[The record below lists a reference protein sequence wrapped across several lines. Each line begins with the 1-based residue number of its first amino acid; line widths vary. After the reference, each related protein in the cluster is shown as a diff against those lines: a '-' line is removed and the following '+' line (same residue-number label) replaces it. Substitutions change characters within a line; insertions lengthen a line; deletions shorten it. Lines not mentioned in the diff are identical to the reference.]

1 MKNGYAIYWE
11 GVKKE
16 LEGFHSQTEY
26 AMFIDRIQFAGFDE
40 EHNVMELY
48 VPSNFIKD
56 HIIKYQD
63 DFEDT
68 LTKIYGNTCKIEFTV
83 KGVVQE
89 SESES
94 EPEVEPQQEATVT
107 VEQPVK
113 QPIQEPVIK
122 PMRQTQSSPKQDDYT
137 FESFIIGNSNE
148 FAAKAARAVAENP
161 GTQYNPYFVWGDS
174 GLGKTHLLKSIEK
187 YVRDYFPAKKV
198 KYVTAEEFTN
208 DFVNSLST
216 RKMEQFRIKYRQLDV
231 LIVDDVQ
238 FFANKEGIQ
247 GELFNTFNKLYD
259 DFKQMIFSCDQPIK
273 KVKKMEDRLKSRFSM
288 GLVVDLRPPDF
299 ELRMAILKH
308 MAYKHKF
315 DIDFDAMEYI
325 CSNIVG
331 NIRELKG
338 AFQILQAYSSI
349 MKKTI
354 SLSIVKEQLKEKL
367 SGAHS
372 SPISVDKII
381 QFVAEYYN
389 LKAHEIIGVK
399 RIKSIA
405 LARQIAMYISRKITR
420 LSTTQIG
427 KYFGNREH
435 GTVMHATK
443 KIEDLINK
451 DSKMK
456 RDVELIIDKLQA
468 ES

>member
-1 MKNGYAIYWE
+1 MNDGYAIYWE

-16 LEGFHSQTEY
+16 LEGLHSQSEY
-26 AMFIDRIQFAGFDE
+26 FMLIDRIQYSKFDPSE
-40 EHNVMELY
+40 NVMELS

-56 HIIKYQD
+56 HVMKYKE

-68 LTKIYGNTCKIEFTV
+68 LSTIYGSACKIDLVVRQPDLANKPKTEEVRVVDTPNEPPVHHEPKIPKRTIV
-83 KGVVQE
+83 K
-89 SESES
+89 
-94 EPEVEPQQEATVT
+94 
-107 VEQPVK
+107 PVSK
-113 QPIQEPVIK
+113 QLNK
-122 PMRQTQSSPKQDDYT
+122 SDDYS
-137 FESFIIGNSNE
+137 FDSFIIGNSNE
-148 FAAKAARAVAENP
+148 FAAKAAKAVAENP

-174 GLGKTHLLKSIEK
+174 GLGKTHLLKAIEK
-187 YVRDYFPAKKV
+187 HVKDHFPAKKV

-216 RKMEQFRIKYRQLDV
+216 KKMEQFRIKYRQSDV
-231 LIVDDVQ
+231 LMVDDVQ

-259 DFKQMIFSCDQPIK
+259 DFKQMVFSCDQPIK

-299 ELRMAILKH
+299 ELRMAILKN
-308 MAYKHKF
+308 MAERNSF
-315 DIDFDAMEYI
+315 NVEFDAMEYI

-354 SLSIVKEQLKEKL
+354 TLDIVKEQLKEKL
-367 SGAHS
+367 SGAHNA
-372 SPISVDKII
+372 PISVDKII
-381 QFVAEYYN
+381 QYVAEYYN
-389 LKAHEIIGVK
+389 LKSHEIIGTK

-405 LARQIAMYISRKITR
+405 LARQIAMYISRKVTR

-427 KYFGNREH
+427 KYFGNKEH

-443 KIEDLINK
+443 KIEDYITK
-451 DSKMK
+451 DPKIK
-456 RDVELIIDKLQA
+456 RDVEVIIDKLQS
-468 ES
+468 ET